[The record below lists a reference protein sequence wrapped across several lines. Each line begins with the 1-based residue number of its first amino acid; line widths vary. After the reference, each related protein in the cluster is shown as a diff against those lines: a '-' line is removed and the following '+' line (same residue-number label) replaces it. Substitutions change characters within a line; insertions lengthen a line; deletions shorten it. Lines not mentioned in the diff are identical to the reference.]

1 MSLTRPQ
8 DADTFVNHAET
19 VLAAADQ
26 HRHIQP
32 LTDREE
38 SFGLTDAYRVTA
50 EVRRL
55 REARGE
61 RVVGRKIGFTNTTM
75 WAEYNVAAPI
85 WGYVYDTT
93 QHRLSEAAAPVELAP
108 FVEPR
113 IEPEIVFGLARAPE
127 RGMDER
133 ALVNC
138 VGWVALGF
146 EVVQSVF
153 PGWRFR
159 APDTVAAFGLHGALY
174 IGEAVILT
182 PESRGDWYERL
193 RHFDIPLRRGD
204 GLIEEGRASNVL
216 GGGPLSALRHL
227 VEVLA
232 ESPGSPLLAAGEV
245 ITTGTLTN
253 AYTVK
258 AGETWSAVSEG
269 LPLNGIHI
277 AFR

>member
-1 MSLTRPQ
+1 M
-8 DADTFVNHAET
+8 
-19 VLAAADQ
+19 
-26 HRHIQP
+26 
-32 LTDREE
+32 
-38 SFGLTDAYRVTA
+38 
-50 EVRRL
+50 
-55 REARGE
+55 
-61 RVVGRKIGFTNTTM
+61 
-75 WAEYNVAAPI
+75 
-85 WGYVYDTT
+85 
-93 QHRLSEAAAPVELAP
+93 AAPVQLAP

-113 IEPEIVFGLARAPE
+113 IEPEIVFGLAQAPE

-138 VGWVALGF
+138 VGWVALGI

-174 IGEAVILT
+174 IGEAVTLT
-182 PESRGDWYERL
+182 PESRGDWYGRL
-193 RHFDIPLRRGD
+193 RRFDIPLRRID
-204 GLIEEGRASNVL
+204 GLIEEGRSSNVL

-227 VEVLA
+227 VQVLA